1 VNTSATT
8 REAPLTAAALRTRL
22 VVLLSL
28 AGIINYADRQIIAI
42 LKPLIEHSVG
52 WTDATYG
59 SIIAAFQLATAVA
72 CLFAGSLV
80 DRIGLKWANPLSVG
94 SFSVVSAA
102 HALARTTA
110 EFVSVRAGLGV
121 TEALATPAVI
131 KTVGECFEP
140 EPRARAL
147 GWINAS
153 NSVGAILT
161 PLIVPALALAVGW
174 RAAFAAV
181 GAVGLLWTGAW
192 LWLMRSFDSGV
203 RPPALPAGAAV
214 RRYLH
219 LLAER
224 RTWAILGAKALIDQV
239 WWLLLFWTP
248 DFLHREFHLSVRAVG
263 LPVATIYTAA
273 IIGSVSGGSASSRL
287 IARGMRVVSARFAV
301 MLACSALALAL
312 FAVMEV
318 HWLWGVVALLG
329 LGIVA
334 HQGFSVNL
342 FAVITDVVEPERVGT
357 ITSLGALSGNL
368 AGMAVVWLL
377 GVHLTAG
384 GRYTPF
390 LDFAAISY
398 ALALMWLWLWL
409 PRAAG
414 SAT

>member
-1 VNTSATT
+1 M
-8 REAPLTAAALRTRL
+8 
-22 VVLLSL
+22 LLSL

-59 SIIAAFQLATAVA
+59 GIIAAFQLATAIS
-72 CLFAGSLV
+72 CLFAGALV
-80 DRIGLKWANPLSVG
+80 DRVGLKWANPLSVG
-94 SFSVVSAA
+94 SFSIVSAA
-102 HALARTTA
+102 HALARSTG
-110 EFVSVRAGLGV
+110 EFVLARAGLGV

-153 NSVGAILT
+153 NSVGAIIT
-161 PLIVPALALAVGW
+161 PLVVPALALAVGW

-181 GAVGLLWTGAW
+181 GALGLLWTAAW
-192 LWLMRSFDSGV
+192 LWLMRSFESGA
-203 RPPALPAGAAV
+203 RPPALPAAAAM
-214 RRYLH
+214 RRYLR

-248 DFLHREFHLSVRAVG
+248 DFLHRDFHLSVRALG
-263 LPVATIYTAA
+263 PPVAAVYLAA
-273 IIGSVSGGSASSRL
+273 IVGSVGGGSASSRL
-287 IARGMRVVSARFAV
+287 IARGLRVVRARFAV
-301 MLACSALALAL
+301 MLACSALAFAL
-312 FAVMEV
+312 FAVMDV
-318 HWLWGVVALLG
+318 HWLWGAVALLG

-342 FAVITDVVEPERVGT
+342 FALITDVVEPERVGT

-368 AGMAVVWLL
+368 AGMAVVWLV

-398 ALALMWLWLWL
+398 ALALLWLWL
-409 PRAAG
+409 LLPRLLRNAA
-414 SAT
+414 

>member
-1 VNTSATT
+1 M
-8 REAPLTAAALRTRL
+8 TAGALRAKL
-22 VVLLSL
+22 IVLLSL

-42 LKPLIEHSVG
+42 LKPLIEHSIG
-52 WTDATYG
+52 WSDATYG
-59 SIIAAFQLATAVA
+59 SVIAAFQLATAIA
-72 CLFAGSLV
+72 CLFAGALV
-80 DRIGLKWANPLSVG
+80 DRIGLKWANPLSVA

-102 HALARTTA
+102 HALARTSA
-110 EFVSVRAGLGV
+110 QFVLARAGLGV

-153 NSVGAILT
+153 NSVGAIIT
-161 PLIVPALALAVGW
+161 PLIVPTVALAFGW

-181 GAVGLLWTGAW
+181 GAVGLLWTAAW
-192 LWLMRSFDSGV
+192 LWLMRSFDSGA
-203 RPPALPAGAAV
+203 RAPAVSAGLAM
-214 RRYLH
+214 RRYLR

-248 DFLHREFHLSVRAVG
+248 DLLHRDFHLSLRALGV
-263 LPVATIYTAA
+263 PVAAIYTAA

-287 IARGMRVVSARFAV
+287 IARGMRVVRARFAV
-301 MLACSALALAL
+301 MLACSALAFAL
-312 FAVMEV
+312 FAVTDV
-318 HWLWGVVALLG
+318 RWLWAAVAALG
-329 LGIVA
+329 LGIVG

-342 FAVITDVVEPERVGT
+342 FALITDVVEPERVGT

-384 GRYTPF
+384 GSYTPF

-398 ALALMWLWLWL
+398 ALALLWLRLLL
-409 PRAAG
+409 PRALRT
-414 SAT
+414 AT

>member
-1 VNTSATT
+1 MGAGAVTGDTAV
-8 REAPLTAAALRTRL
+8 RAAALRTRL
-22 VVLLSL
+22 IVLLSL

-59 SIIAAFQLATAVA
+59 SIIAAFQLATAIA

-80 DRIGLKWANPLSVG
+80 DRLGLKWANPLSVG

-102 HALARTTA
+102 HALARTSA
-110 EFVSVRAGLGV
+110 EFVLARAGLGV

-161 PLIVPALALAVGW
+161 PLIVPAVAVALGW

-181 GAVGLLWTGAW
+181 GAVGLLWTAAW
-192 LWLMRSFDSGV
+192 LWLMRSFDSGA
-203 RPPALPAGAAV
+203 RAPALPAGAAV
-214 RRYLH
+214 RRYLR

-248 DFLHREFHLSVRAVG
+248 DFLHRDFHLSVRALGV
-263 LPVATIYTAA
+263 PVAAIYTAA
-273 IIGSVSGGSASSRL
+273 IIGSVGGGSASSRL
-287 IARGMRVVSARFAV
+287 ISRGMRVVRARLAV
-301 MLACSALALAL
+301 MLACSALAFAL
-312 FAVMEV
+312 FAVTGV
-318 HWLWGVVALLG
+318 HWLWAAVAALG

-342 FAVITDVVEPERVGT
+342 FALITDVVEPERVGT

-384 GRYTPF
+384 GSYTPF
-390 LDFAAISY
+390 LGFAAISY
-398 ALALMWLWLWL
+398 ALALLWLRILL
-409 PRAAG
+409 PRAVRA
-414 SAT
+414 A